1 MKNTTR
7 SLLSTHV
14 PNKGIHLPQQRNLP
28 LTHPSFTQQH
38 KMNQPI
44 IHILPLSNTKHTLKQ
59 QHDMVCVC
67 AEIKSPFSERSL
79 REEFRESKIIHCLF
93 PIIDTI
99 IYTITGF
106 NNFLQIRI

>member
-44 IHILPLSNTKHTLKQ
+44 IHILPLPNTKHTLKQ
-59 QHDMVCVC
+59 QHKIDH
-67 AEIKSPFSERSL
+67 PF
-79 REEFRESKIIHCLF
+79 KQHKMNQPIIHIFEKGNCKKSF
-93 PIIDTI
+93 IE
-99 IYTITGF
+99 
-106 NNFLQIRI
+106 

>member
-1 MKNTTR
+1 MDSWSCWSDGGAGGSGGGLR
-7 SLLSTHV
+7 GAIVQEREHQM
-14 PNKGIHLPQQRNLP
+14 IW
-28 LTHPSFTQQH
+28 
-38 KMNQPI
+38 
-44 IHILPLSNTKHTLKQ
+44 
-59 QHDMVCVC
+59 CVC